1 MQRHFSHVS
10 EDEAEAVVVLEDANG
25 LVVCEAVE
33 GAAIDL
39 ADLVARL
46 ECVILRVNTG
56 KPMRVSHLVGKS
68 MATANVRR
76 WSREIGIF

>member
-56 KPMRVSHLVGKS
+56 KPMRVSHLGSLSSEQMPSEYSKIPQ
-68 MATANVRR
+68 N
-76 WSREIGIF
+76 

>member
-1 MQRHFSHVS
+1 MILQSITNLLLLLQRHFSHVS

-33 GAAIDL
+33 PAAIHL

-46 ECVILRVNTG
+46 E
-56 KPMRVSHLVGKS
+56 
-68 MATANVRR
+68 
-76 WSREIGIF
+76 